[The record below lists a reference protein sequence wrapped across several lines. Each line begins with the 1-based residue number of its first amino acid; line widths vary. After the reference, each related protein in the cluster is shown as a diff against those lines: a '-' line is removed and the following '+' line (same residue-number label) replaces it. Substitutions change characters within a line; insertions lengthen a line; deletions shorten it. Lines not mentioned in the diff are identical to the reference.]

1 MNIHVLDEGHNG
13 GREKSNK
20 GMKSPTN
27 EDSFYIDKPDQ
38 GARTLIGE
46 RKTVNSGD
54 SK

>member
-1 MNIHVLDEGHNG
+1 MYWTKVITEGGKN
-13 GREKSNK
+13 
-20 GMKSPTN
+20 PTN
-27 EDSFYIDKPDQ
+27 SFYIEKPDQ